1 MSGAFSFFLRLR
13 LGSFFAKLA
22 GQEPHVSWAALVRE
36 HLLEYP
42 VQKLRLLSGTD
53 KRPLPEES
61 VVRADDDFVV
71 IRIDGHNIFWPVDFP
86 HDQIRSCYLSMRD
99 DGPDNYFRFYTPQK
113 DDVVFDLGACEGLF
127 SLMLRGRVAK
137 VYSFEPFP
145 TLCTSLAMT
154 LKEDVEGDRAEICNY
169 AVGDKT
175 GEADFYLDDDL
186 DGSTMAGD
194 RIGGGVKKIIVP
206 SITLDEFVR
215 AKGIEKISMIKMDIE
230 GAEYSALHGARE
242 TLARLRPDLLVCTYH
257 YPHDYERISDFLRE
271 NGYTLTASPLVMTPQ
286 GGGRPWYRHALIYA
300 TPAGSGR
307 AS

>member
-154 LKEDVEGDRAEICNY
+154 LKEDVEG
-169 AVGDKT
+169 
-175 GEADFYLDDDL
+175 
-186 DGSTMAGD
+186 
-194 RIGGGVKKIIVP
+194 
-206 SITLDEFVR
+206 
-215 AKGIEKISMIKMDIE
+215 
-230 GAEYSALHGARE
+230 ARRSE
-242 TLARLRPDLLVCTYH
+242 EHTSELQSR
-257 YPHDYERISDFLRE
+257 
-271 NGYTLTASPLVMTPQ
+271 
-286 GGGRPWYRHALIYA
+286 
-300 TPAGSGR
+300 
-307 AS
+307 